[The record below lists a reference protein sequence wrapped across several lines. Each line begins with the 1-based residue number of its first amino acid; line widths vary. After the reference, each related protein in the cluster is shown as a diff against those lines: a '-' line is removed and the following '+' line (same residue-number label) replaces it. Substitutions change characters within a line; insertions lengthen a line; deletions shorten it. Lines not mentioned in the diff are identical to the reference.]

1 MPGVLTA
8 EEVEALDL
16 DHWLLLVRG
25 SFVHMVV
32 RCPFFLPPGLPGW
45 LAFILAKG
53 NYANW

>member
-45 LAFILAKG
+45 LAFILAKDV
-53 NYANW
+53 YANW